1 MEMVVKKI
9 ELIGSHKNNLI
20 DIFSVGQR
28 IHEVVNAYTGNCG
41 CLIYLS
47 EINNLI
53 ENMIVQ
59 EKSEEEKLIFLELS
73 MKNAKSFLLFD
84 LINKKYG
91 AEIYQIT
98 DRCFKLA
105 VCFEIKKIKEYLKTI
120 DDLEKLEGNLY
131 ILSKTFL

>member
-1 MEMVVKKI
+1 MEMVVEKI
-9 ELIGSHKNNLI
+9 ELMGSHKNNLI

-59 EKSEEEKLIFLELS
+59 ETSEEEKLIFLELS

-84 LINKKYG
+84 QINKKYG
-91 AEIYQIT
+91 AEIYQMT

-105 VCFEIKKIKEYLKTI
+105 VCFQIEKIKEYL
-120 DDLEKLEGNLY
+120 
-131 ILSKTFL
+131 

>member
-9 ELIGSHKNNLI
+9 ELVGSHKNNLI
-20 DIFSVGQR
+20 DIFLVGQR
-28 IHEVVNAYTGNCG
+28 IHEVVNACAGNCG
-41 CLIYLS
+41 CLIYFS

-53 ENMIVQ
+53 ENMEGQ
-59 EKSEEEKLIFLELS
+59 ETSEEEKLIFHELS

-84 LINKKYG
+84 QINKKYG
-91 AEIYQIT
+91 AEVYQMT
-98 DRCFKLA
+98 DRCFKLV
-105 VCFEIKKIKEYLKTI
+105 VCFEIEKIKKYLKTI